1 MSRNSSSFSLSPP
14 KKRRCS
20 FSLSLFPICCQSAS
34 VAPNPVSDTLSDCF
48 SREGVSRSAPLL
60 GVTVRRSRSPLLFF
74 PSALLNTRLSVR
86 GASADNSRHAAVAAR
101 ARAFARGAVLFIF
114 SARGAGAA
122 AGAAAGPT
130 LPPARA
136 RALTADTPVLF
147 DAPADGPGGAA
158 AGAGA
163 GAGALR

>member
-1 MSRNSSSFSLSPP
+1 MPLSRRAHERLQEALSWTTA
-14 KKRRCS
+14 
-20 FSLSLFPICCQSAS
+20 IVASAS
-34 VAPNPVSDTLSDCF
+34 LY
-48 SREGVSRSAPLL
+48 
-60 GVTVRRSRSPLLFF
+60 
-74 PSALLNTRLSVR
+74 
-86 GASADNSRHAAVAAR
+86 
-101 ARAFARGAVLFIF
+101 FIF

-163 GAGALR
+163 LR